1 MKQNNT
7 CGEENVNKKE
17 EKLREKERTRG
28 KQTLK
33 SS

>member
-1 MKQNNT
+1 MKQKT
-7 CGEENVNKKE
+7 CGEKNINKKG